1 MIKAEIQYAVNFS
14 DIPTKEQ
21 FQSWAA
27 AIESTNDQ
35 EVTIRIVDEAE
46 ITELNNVYR
55 KKPQATN
62 VLAFPADIPAE
73 IELPLIGDIAIC
85 APIVAQQAAE
95 QGKSVVSHWAHLT
108 LHGILH
114 LQGYDHIDDAE
125 AKIMENLEVQL
136 MSKLGFPN
144 PYV

>member
-14 DIPTKEQ
+14 YIPTEAQ
-21 FQSWAA
+21 FQSWVAA
-27 AIESTNDQ
+27 VESPDDQ
-35 EVTIRIVDEAE
+35 EVSIRIVDKTE

-73 IELPLIGDIAIC
+73 IELPFIGDIAIC

-95 QGKSVVSHWAHLT
+95 QGKSVDSHWAHLT

-114 LQGYDHIDDAE
+114 LQGYDHINDAD